1 MKLIGWEGADGSTQ
15 RGQSIISAIA
25 LFTVVGEQDSETND
39 VCVSDHRRIIVFG
52 LIQVIQFVFI

>member
-1 MKLIGWEGADGSTQ
+1 MKLIGWEVADGSTQ

-39 VCVSDHRRIIVFG
+39 V
-52 LIQVIQFVFI
+52 FVFQITEELSYLD